1 MDGWIIGLVAG
12 MVVLLVLVVVLR
24 VVVKAATET
33 ATTAQAV
40 LTAVEEIKANTAA
53 LGGLRAFADE
63 AEAPAGLATSNGA
76 GTAKQ
81 VTGADEHP
89 GRDSQ

>member
-12 MVVLLVLVVVLR
+12 MVVIVVLVVALR
-24 VVVKAATET
+24 VVVKAATAT

-53 LGGLRAFADE
+53 LAGLPALDDEGGT
-63 AEAPAGLATSNGA
+63 PAGLASSNGA
-76 GTAKQ
+76 GTARQ
-81 VTGADEHP
+81 VSGADEQP
-89 GRDSQ
+89 GKDSP